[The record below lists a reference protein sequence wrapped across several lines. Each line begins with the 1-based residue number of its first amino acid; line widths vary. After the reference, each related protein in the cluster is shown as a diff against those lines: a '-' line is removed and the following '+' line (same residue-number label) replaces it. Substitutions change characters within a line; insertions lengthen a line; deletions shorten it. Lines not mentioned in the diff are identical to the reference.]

1 MNKDKKITRIKTLI
15 SRLEAGDTVS
25 NRSLSRVLT
34 NKQLKALG
42 HDWKEEQSFRKVAKP
57 LAIKKYEAMIK
68 TALLLYSRADKMYF
82 QKSPT
87 HKIKAMSNRAELAF
101 TDAFLFLEEA
111 IEIDSNI
118 QLWID
123 RDLKDASFDPIGI
136 PRVIGSSSFE
146 CRRKEKVPFPVLT
159 KRQLKILV
167 LEQALETLEI
177 KPNVSLKKMVPFL
190 CPPRKALN
198 FEGFVY

>member
-1 MNKDKKITRIKTLI
+1 MNKDKKIARIKTLI
-15 SRLEAGDTVS
+15 ARLEAGDTVS

-34 NKQLKALG
+34 EKQLKALG
-42 HDWKEEQSFRKVAKP
+42 DDWKEEQSFRKVAKP
-57 LAIKKYEAMIK
+57 LVIKKYEAMIK

-82 QKSPT
+82 QKSPA
-87 HKIKAMSNRAELAF
+87 HKIKAMSNKAELAF

-146 CRRKEKVPFPVLT
+146 CQRKEKVPFPVLN

-167 LEQALETLEI
+167 LEQALEVLEI
-177 KPNVSLKKMVPFL
+177 KPNVSLEKMVPFL
-190 CPPRKALN
+190 CPPRRALN

>member
-1 MNKDKKITRIKTLI
+1 MNKDKRIARIKTLI
-15 SRLEAGDTVS
+15 ARLEAGDTVS
-25 NRSLSRVLT
+25 IRSLTRVLT
-34 NKQLKALG
+34 SSQMKSLNKG
-42 HDWKEEQSFRKVAKP
+42 WKEEQSTRKVAKP
-57 LAIKKYEAMIK
+57 LAIKKYEAMVK

-82 QKSPT
+82 QKSPA
-87 HKIKAMSNRAELAF
+87 HKIKAMSNRAQLAF

-136 PRVIGSSSFE
+136 PRVIGSASFE
-146 CRRKEKVPFPVLT
+146 CQRKEKVPFPVLT

-167 LEQALETLEI
+167 LEQALEALEI
-177 KPNVSLKKMVPFL
+177 KSNVSPKKMVPFL

>member
-1 MNKDKKITRIKTLI
+1 MNKDKRIARIKTLI
-15 SRLEAGDTVS
+15 ARLEAGDTVS
-25 NRSLSRVLT
+25 IRSLTRVLT
-34 NKQLKALG
+34 SSQMKSLNK
-42 HDWKEEQSFRKVAKP
+42 DWNEEQSMRKVAKP
-57 LAIKKYEAMIK
+57 LAIKKYEAMVK

-82 QKSPT
+82 QKSPA
-87 HKIKAMSNRAELAF
+87 HKIKAMSNRAQLAF

-136 PRVIGSSSFE
+136 PRVIGSASFE
-146 CRRKEKVPFPVLT
+146 CQRKEKVPFPVLT

-167 LEQALETLEI
+167 LEQALEALEI
-177 KPNVSLKKMVPFL
+177 KSNVSPKKMVPFL